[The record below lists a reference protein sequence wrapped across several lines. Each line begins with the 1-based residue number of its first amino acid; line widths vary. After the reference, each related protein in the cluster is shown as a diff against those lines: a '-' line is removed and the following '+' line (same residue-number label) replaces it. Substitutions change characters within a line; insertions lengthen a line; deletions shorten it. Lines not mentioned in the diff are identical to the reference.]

1 MSDSLGSK
9 MEKLFAYRN
18 DHFEMGKEFD
28 EKKIRIMLGM
38 DPVANPEFLPETP
51 DRRRLVRMD
60 DREAKREM
68 EEAKAKADAA
78 ILASK
83 TAGLEAEQAQS
94 RIAALEA
101 QIAEMKRAAASG
113 DDRVVV
119 AESTPVAAP
128 APAQTAS
135 DVPDSTWTIPRM
147 QTYLEEHNLPLPTP
161 KKFFGMT
168 KVAAL
173 DYTLDQIAKAAEAK
187 E

>member
-1 MSDSLGSK
+1 MSDSPGSK
-9 MEKLFAYRN
+9 IEKMYAYRA

-28 EKKIRIMLGM
+28 EKKIRAMLDM

-83 TAGLEAEQAQS
+83 TAGMEAEQAAS

-101 QIAEMKRAAASG
+101 QIAEMKRTATNPAP
-113 DDRVVV
+113 VV
-119 AESTPVAAP
+119 ESTPVAPPAAP
-128 APAQTAS
+128 QSAS
-135 DVPDSTWTIPRM
+135 DTPDSSWSIPRM
-147 QTYLEEHNLPLPTP
+147 QLYLEENSLPLPMP

>member
-1 MSDSLGSK
+1 MSDSPGSK
-9 MEKLFAYRN
+9 IEKMYAYRA

-28 EKKIRIMLGM
+28 EKKIRAMLDM

-83 TAGLEAEQAQS
+83 TAGMEAEQAAS

-101 QIAEMKRAAASG
+101 QIAEMKRTATAP
-113 DDRVVV
+113 VV
-119 AESTPVAAP
+119 AAETPIATP
-128 APAQTAS
+128 SAPAQADS
-135 DVPDSTWTIPRM
+135 DVPDMTWTIPRM
-147 QTYLEEHNLPLPTP
+147 QAYLEENNLPLPQP

>member
-1 MSDSLGSK
+1 MSDSPGSK
-9 MEKLFAYRN
+9 IEKMYAYRA

-28 EKKIRIMLGM
+28 EKKIRAMLDM
-38 DPVANPEFLPETP
+38 EPVANPEFLPETP

-83 TAGLEAEQAQS
+83 TAGMEAEQAAS

-101 QIAEMKRAAASG
+101 QIAEMKRAAANPAP
-113 DDRVVV
+113 V